1 MVDDAAVSSALA
13 RAKAGDADAYG
24 VVVEAYQARL
34 RAFLAGYV
42 PRAEWVE
49 DLAQQAFVSAYQG
62 LRNFEVGTDFYAW
75 LRAIAYNHLRAEL
88 ERANRRRRL
97 ERDYL
102 LEVTAGEL
110 ARRLEAGAERDEER
124 IGALRECVGLL
135 SGTARELVR
144 RYYGEGLSLGALGA
158 ALGRTPESLKV
169 SLFKIRARLRKC
181 VEEKLRGSPAP
192 TAP

>member
-1 MVDDAAVSSALA
+1 MLDGAAVLEALA
-13 RAKAGDADAYG
+13 RAKAGDANAYG
-24 VVVEAYQARL
+24 VVVQAYQARL

-62 LRNFEVGTDFYAW
+62 LQNFQVGTDFYAW

-110 ARRLEAGAERDEER
+110 ARRLEAEKEQDEER

-135 SGTARELVR
+135 SGTARELLR
-144 RYYGEGLSLGALGA
+144 RYYGEGLSLGTLGE

-169 SLFKIRARLRKC
+169 TL
-181 VEEKLRGSPAP
+181 
-192 TAP
+192 

>member
-1 MVDDAAVSSALA
+1 MMDDAEVSSALA

-24 VVVEAYQARL
+24 GVVRAYRARL

-42 PRAEWVE
+42 PRPEWVD
-49 DLAQQAFVSAYQG
+49 DLAQQAFVSAYRALG
-62 LRNFEVGTDFYAW
+62 NFEVGTDFYAW

-88 ERANRRRRL
+88 ERARRRKRL

-110 ARRLEAGAERDEER
+110 SRRLEEEPDEER

-135 SGTARELVR
+135 SGAARELVR
-144 RYYGEGLSLGALGA
+144 RYYGEGVSLGTLGE

-169 SLFKIRARLRKC
+169 SLFKIRARLKKC
-181 VEEKLRGSPAP
+181 IEGKLRGSPAP